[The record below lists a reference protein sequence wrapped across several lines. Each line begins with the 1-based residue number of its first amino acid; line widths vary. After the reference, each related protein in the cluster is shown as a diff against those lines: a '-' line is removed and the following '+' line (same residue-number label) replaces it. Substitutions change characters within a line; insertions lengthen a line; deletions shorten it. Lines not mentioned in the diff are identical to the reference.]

1 MKGGYVEVD
10 ATGLDLAN
18 LGKVDG
24 IYNKLMAAYNTDKLV
39 VLSGVKNG
47 NSAFTPIACF
57 LSLETNYIALAIM
70 NIPYRVASTDV
81 VTQE

>member
-10 ATGLDLAN
+10 VTGLDLAN
-18 LGKVDG
+18 PGKVDG

-39 VLSGVKNG
+39 VISGAKNG
-47 NSAFTPIACF
+47 TAYFTPIACF
-57 LSLETNYIALAIM
+57 LAVESNYLVLTVM
-70 NIPYRVASTDV
+70 NIPYHVASTDV